1 MISFGLKSTA
11 ARSVASLRIPG
22 LDDLR
27 DLPKVGADKLGDVAK
42 GAMDEMGKT
51 VSTVLSHVKK
61 HAPAVGEPDFGG
73 PGIGKFGSPLIDF
86 LGGVSLSSP
95 LGSLGKSPKGE
106 RIPGGRSI
114 YLGGM
119 FHKGAP
125 GAPDTYAFENSPAG
139 IEFAAKKG
147 YTSIDI
153 DMQITKDGVPVA
165 THWSKPLEKDGFYDP
180 QGKIKEGT
188 RVSEMTLAEVM
199 RLRNKDGRSQ
209 IYPMATMIKEL
220 KKHGIAG
227 DLEAKDDNRFA
238 SDEVMGQLAD
248 MVREAGIKA
257 NLKTINRGE
266 RSAKIVDAAQDHGFY
281 VKIALPREGEKRF
294 RGYGG

>member
-1 MISFGLKSTA
+1 MLSFGLQSA
-11 ARSVASLRIPG
+11 ARSVTNLRIPG

-27 DLPKVGADKLGDVAK
+27 ELPKVGAGKLEGLAQ
-42 GAMDEMGKT
+42 AAIDEMGQT
-51 VSTVLSHVKK
+51 VSTLLSHVKK
-61 HAPAVGEPDFGG
+61 HAPAVSGPDFGG
-73 PGIGKFGSPLIDF
+73 PGIGKFGSPLTDF

-106 RIPGGRSI
+106 RIPGGKSI

-119 FHKGAP
+119 FHKGEP

-139 IEFAAKKG
+139 IEFAAKNG

-165 THWSKPLEKDGFYDP
+165 THWSKPLEKDRFYDP
-180 QGKIKEGT
+180 EGKIKEGT
-188 RVSEMTLAEVM
+188 KVSEMTLAEVM
-199 RLRNKDGRSQ
+199 RLRNKDGQSQ
-209 IYPMATMIKEL
+209 IYPMSTMIKEL

-238 SDEVMGQLAD
+238 TDEIMGQLAD

-266 RSAKIVDAAQDHGFY
+266 RSEKIVDAAQDHGFY
-281 VKIALPREGEKRF
+281 VKIALPKDGDKRF
-294 RGYGG
+294 RGYGS